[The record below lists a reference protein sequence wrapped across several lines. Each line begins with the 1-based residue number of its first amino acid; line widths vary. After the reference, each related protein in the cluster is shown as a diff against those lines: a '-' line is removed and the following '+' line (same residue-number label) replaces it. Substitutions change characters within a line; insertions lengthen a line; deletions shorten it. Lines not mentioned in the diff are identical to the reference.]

1 MNTMHMLKRVKHR
14 ALESFKKAIIALIL
28 LIAVFTVAVLT
39 TGSIGELG
47 KANVFIVASASL
59 AFLTSVFFWVFS
71 WAWVLKNEHSLR
83 LREMLVVGFSSIFA
97 SLTPMQLG
105 NDALRAY
112 LLKESYNVPF
122 SKGISASMLVKGLKF
137 FSLLIVSVFVLFF
150 LIMNAGLN
158 PALFLFLLSGLSVV
172 FAAALLFLLPL
183 NRKAAMFISQLFR
196 KFPVKK
202 SAFEQLSEFFLKYS
216 DYLKNGSVSFFSLLL
231 LCIISWFF
239 EFLAFILSLASLGIF
254 MPLSSFVLLF
264 VVIAILERVPFTPR
278 GLLFVEVTGYL
289 LLSGPFANLSQQQ
302 IISFLAIFDI
312 VRIVVPVTL
321 SLLLFSL
328 WYRKFNGS
336 NKHVPKETV

>member
-1 MNTMHMLKRVKHR
+1 MRMLKRIKYK

-28 LIAVFTVAVLT
+28 LIAVFTVVVIS
-39 TGSIGELG
+39 TGSIAEL
-47 KANVFIVASASL
+47 KRANVFIVIAASL
-59 AFLTSVFFWVFS
+59 AFLTSVFIWVFS
-71 WAWVLKNEHSLR
+71 WAWVIKKEYELHF
-83 LREMLVVGFSSIFA
+83 REMIVVGFSSIFA

-112 LLKESYNVPF
+112 LLRESYNVPF

-137 FSLLIVSVFVLFF
+137 FSLLIVSVFALSF
-150 LIMNAGLN
+150 LVMNAKLN
-158 PALFLFLLSGLSVV
+158 PALFVFLLSGLSVV
-172 FAAALLFLLPL
+172 LVAALLFLLPL
-183 NRKAAMFISQLFR
+183 NRKAAVFISRLFR

-202 SAFEQLSEFFLKYS
+202 SAFERISDFFLKYS
-216 DYLKNGSVSFFSLLL
+216 DYLKNGSISFFYLFLM
-231 LCIISWFF
+231 CIVSWFF
-239 EFLAFILSLASLGIF
+239 EFLAFVLSLISLGIA

-278 GLLFVEVTGYL
+278 GLLFVEVAGYL
-289 LLSGPFANLSQQQ
+289 LLSSPFANLNQPQ

-328 WYRKFNGS
+328 WYQKLNS
-336 NKHVPKETV
+336 SKKQVPK